1 MATRVLSL
9 YFFLSKQVG
18 TCTHSFCF
26 ILCTTG
32 NGHVNYTINN
42 NSGQLFTEGV
52 LLCHCITATVTLSYF
67 ESKHSILKALSHQ
80 TSHSV
85 AKLLQVA
92 FLQFFYVKCAFYHS
106 PKVWTFQFGCFSAWW
121 YVHWSIQNYMCKCG
135 SNAVKCIHCTEILD
149 IIIMLVNVCV
159 RLAILGLWRMYLFCM
174 P

>member
-18 TCTHSFCF
+18 TCTHRFCF
-26 ILCTTG
+26 IICTTG

-67 ESKHSILKALSHQ
+67 ESKHSTLKALSHQ

-85 AKLLQVA
+85 AKLLQVYSIPSIFLCKMCFLPLSKSMDFPIWLHA
-92 FLQFFYVKCAFYHS
+92 FQHGGTYIEVYGTICVNMVS
-106 PKVWTFQFGCFSAWW
+106 
-121 YVHWSIQNYMCKCG
+121 MM
-135 SNAVKCIHCTEILD
+135 SNAPTLCTKVLQ
-149 IIIMLVNVCV
+149 LNV
-159 RLAILGLWRMYLFCM
+159 LACGT
-174 P
+174 